1 MFTGWTACFL
11 PRTLSRAFPHFCRII
26 HHIRNYRRP
35 RVHKSTTCAAFG
47 HSTQIW
53 SSLTFSYRVASW
65 WLTRHPRMTR
75 PSLTSLTS
83 AAVLHTSNLLEHK
96 VPVQSLSRLV
106 LKTYTSFSHKYLC
119 FKFLLVFLITTNQ
132 PTYLPTYFSLD
143 PSLYKEDLLLFL
155 PHCQWFILSHA
166 VGYYLLPFYLDI
178 SSLTS

>member
-1 MFTGWTACFL
+1 MLSTDVNETVTVQPHIVHLINIILMFTGWTACFL

-26 HHIRNYRRP
+26 HHSRNYRRP

-83 AAVLHTSNLLEHK
+83 VAVPHTSNLLEHK
-96 VPVQSLSRLV
+96 SFSSEFTLSRLV
-106 LKTYTSFSHKYLC
+106 LYTYTSFSHKYWWI
-119 FKFLLVFLITTNQ
+119 FVF
-132 PTYLPTYFSLD
+132 
-143 PSLYKEDLLLFL
+143 
-155 PHCQWFILSHA
+155 
-166 VGYYLLPFYLDI
+166 
-178 SSLTS
+178 